1 MSSYF
6 VNSSFPV
13 IPGTGGGGQAASAEP
28 FLGQISLY
36 SSGYADHPLRHY
48 PGAAAVTAAAAY
60 SAHQEK
66 PYPTTT
72 YYQQAANGAYS
83 GHRAAGVAVGGA
95 SGPGGCDYA
104 TAAAAAAAAA
114 ATNFYRDKDHPCS
127 LEEHQLALSQDGMH
141 RKVECAG
148 LGGKGLFGESMDD
161 KQTVPTP
168 IYPWMQR
175 MNACNGTFGSPGR
188 RGRQTYTRYQT
199 LELEKEFHFNRYL
212 TRRRRI
218 EIAHALCLTERQ
230 IKIWFQNRRMK
241 WKKENKLINSSS
253 SSSSSSSTVNGT
265 DEEEKRTE

>member
-13 IPGTGGGGQAASAEP
+13 IPGAGGGGQTAAEPP

-36 SSGYADHPLRHY
+36 SSGYTDHPLRHY
-48 PGAAAVTAAAAY
+48 PGAAAVTAAAAVAY
-60 SAHQEK
+60 SAGGGDK
-66 PYPTTT
+66 AYPGST
-72 YYQQAANGAYS
+72 YYQQAANGAYG
-83 GHRAAGVAVGGA
+83 GHRAAAAAGVGVVGGA
-95 SGPGGCDYA
+95 AGAGACNYA
-104 TAAAAAAAAA
+104 TAAAAAA
-114 ATNFYRDKDHPCS
+114 ATNFYRDKEQCS
-127 LEEHQLALSQDGMH
+127 LDELALSQDGMH
-141 RKVECAG
+141 RKVDCGG
-148 LGGKGLFGESMDD
+148 LGGKGLFVDTMDD
-161 KQTVPTP
+161 KQTSAP

-253 SSSSSSSTVNGT
+253 SSSSSTVNGT
-265 DEEEKRTE
+265 DEEEKRTD